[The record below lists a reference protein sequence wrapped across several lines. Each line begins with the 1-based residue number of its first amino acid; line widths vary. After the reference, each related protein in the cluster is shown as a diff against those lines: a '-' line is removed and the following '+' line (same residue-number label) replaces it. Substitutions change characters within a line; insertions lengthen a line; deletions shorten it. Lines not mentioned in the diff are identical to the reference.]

1 MTENKRV
8 IGSDLAKVDAYVN
21 TPTDYEDI
29 PELDDAFFARAT
41 VHVNGKPV
49 IGRPPLGEKPKKQIT
64 LRLDPDVIDAFKA
77 TGAGWQGR
85 MNDAL
90 AAAAK
95 QLRSE

>member
-1 MTENKRV
+1 MAGNKRS

-21 TPTDYEDI
+21 TPADYEEL
-29 PELDDAFFARAT
+29 PELDDAFFEKAT
-41 VHVNGKPV
+41 LHVNGKPV
-49 IGRPPLGEKPKKQIT
+49 IGRPPLGGKAKRQIT

-77 TGAGWQGR
+77 TGAGWQAR

-95 QLRSE
+95 RL